1 MGLQRLGH
9 DLATE
14 QQHLEKIVL
23 LNANTKEEEKP
34 QIYSLNFHFT
44 QLVK

>member
-23 LNANTKEEEKP
+23 LKANTKKEEKP
-34 QIYSLNFHFT
+34 QICNLNFRFT